1 MVRTASFGAAVITDV
16 LTTSATSPRPMIRRR
31 PNLSA
36 SAPGEKRI
44 VALLKVMS
52 GIRKNVKYNCNTA
65 YLKCLGA

>member
-44 VALLKVMS
+44 INLIRIKEIYQLIVALLKVMS
-52 GIRKNVKYNCNTA
+52 AVGY
-65 YLKCLGA
+65 

>member
-36 SAPGEKRI
+36 SAPGGEKNCRF
-44 VALLKVMS
+44 VES
-52 GIRKNVKYNCNTA
+52 NVRY
-65 YLKCLGA
+65 